1 MGGWLAVDGLYVCS
15 CQTQTRN
22 ERFDRIDRPTGLV
35 PQLTASTVP
44 FSLVTKVL
52 QVYT

>member
-1 MGGWLAVDGLYVCS
+1 MGGLLAVDGLYVCS

-22 ERFDRIDRPTGLV
+22 GRFDRIDRPTGLV
-35 PQLTASTVP
+35 PQLTVP
-44 FSLVTKVL
+44 PYLFPFVSKVL